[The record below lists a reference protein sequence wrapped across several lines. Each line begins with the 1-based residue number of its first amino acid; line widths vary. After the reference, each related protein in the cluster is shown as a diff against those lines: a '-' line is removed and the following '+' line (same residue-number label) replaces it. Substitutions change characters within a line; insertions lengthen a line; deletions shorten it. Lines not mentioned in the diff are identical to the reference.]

1 MPGIIKS
8 CRMTVGLNCSA
19 AAIAS
24 VLLSGALY
32 LGWPSLPFMDRV
44 GLVFVACFGVA
55 IVLSLLEAPR
65 QSALRVDLKQVD
77 YSTNMGFNVAA
88 LVITAIL
95 VGLYTVWW

>member
-1 MPGIIKS
+1 M
-8 CRMTVGLNCSA
+8 A

-55 IVLSLLEAPR
+55 IVLSLLQAPGNPPSEWISNR
-65 QSALRVDLKQVD
+65 WITRRTSVSMWR
-77 YSTNMGFNVAA
+77 A
-88 LVITAIL
+88 LVSPQFWSDFTPF
-95 VGLYTVWW
+95 GGRRS